1 SASVDRQALGRHFF
15 WLADQQGFTVPT
27 VTGLEARAAPL
38 PALHARGDTENTN
51 QDEPVHGRCGIPF
64 VDTVD
69 EDRLALAQ
77 DRLGEPWDGRL
88 ITAEF
93 VRRSQ
98 FHAFFGYLRGANV
111 NNQTGRFANT
121 SAATNEAE
129 IADQEMIDHGAG
141 DGSRSPGPSPS
152 LHIASPP
159 DWSTLF
165 SDIGLV
171 SLDMVPSN
179 LEVNVII
186 PRHEPKR
193 ISLPNDA
200 ALINPFLDGL
210 KLRRFSFY
218 ASNNRPISK
227 DEDFHMWHRRNP
239 LEILQARL
247 TEESVQEY
255 TTSEENR
262 LKRRRKGVS
271 ETLDEV
277 AAWVEQQRVRMSTDA
292 TPFFWNIQDE
302 EEEL

>member
-1 SASVDRQALGRHFF
+1 LCRHFF
-15 WLADQQGFTVPT
+15 WLANQQGFAVPT
-27 VTGLEARAAPL
+27 VAGLEPRAAPL
-38 PALHARGDTENTN
+38 PTPQAREDMESTN

-77 DRLGEPWDGRL
+77 DRLGQPYNARH

-98 FHAFFGYLRGANV
+98 FHAFFGYLRGPNV
-111 NNQTGRFANT
+111 NDQIGSSANA

-129 IADQEMIDHGAG
+129 IADQEMVDQAAG
-141 DGSRSPGPSPS
+141 DGSRSPGLSPM
-152 LHIASPP
+152 LNIASPL
-159 DWSTLF
+159 DWSTMF
-165 SDIGLV
+165 SDIGLA

-179 LEVNVII
+179 LEVNVVI
-186 PRHEPKR
+186 PRHESKR
-193 ISLPNDA
+193 VSLPNDA
-200 ALINPFLDGL
+200 ALIDSFLGGL
-210 KLRRFSFY
+210 KLRRFDFY

-277 AAWVEQQRVRMSTDA
+277 AAWVEQQRVRMTTDA
-292 TPFFWNIQDE
+292 APFSWNIQNIQNE